1 MSWCTFFFLHRD
13 NKFKRASVTIVLFL
27 LLGRKQ
33 VITLRY
39 VMDPDLASL
48 LEFTGKEGVF
58 AVQGLTQG
66 STVGCPARALS
77 CQFRIHMNQYKHKIK
92 GIDV

>member
-1 MSWCTFFFLHRD
+1 
-13 NKFKRASVTIVLFL
+13 
-27 LLGRKQ
+27 
-33 VITLRY
+33 
-39 VMDPDLASL
+39 MDPDLALL